1 MPRKDIYHDSVK
13 IALEKDGWRI
23 IKEELQ
29 IETGGVKF
37 FIDLEAEAVFVA
49 EREGEQIAIEIKT
62 FQGQSLVQ
70 NLHEAFGKYRL
81 YLYALEK
88 ERPELHLFLA
98 IPVETYN
105 TFFQREFVRFV
116 IQQDKVNLIVY
127 NPDNQTIVQWIIH

>member
-23 IKEELQ
+23 VTEELQ

-37 FIDLEAEAVFVA
+37 YIDLEAEAVFVA
-49 EREGEQIAIEIKT
+49 EREGEKIAIEIKT
-62 FQGQSLVQ
+62 FRGQSLVQ

-88 ERPELHLFLA
+88 ERPELNLFLA
-98 IPVETYN
+98 IPVEAYN

-116 IQQDKVNLIVY
+116 INQDKVNLIVY
-127 NPDNQTIVQWIIH
+127 NPDNQTVVKWIIH